1 VREFAPDVSRG
12 VSCQIARLCTRAPA
26 EPGPGGIFDRA
37 MRARCSKQHVT
48 VRACTRCRLA
58 VLPRD
63 QLDGKALP
71 GVAGQ
76 QTSRLRAHNTSP
88 AGGDPW
94 VLANPLPG
102 PRWPRLVC
110 AWSAL
115 PGAEQGAI
123 SAELELH

>member
-1 VREFAPDVSRG
+1 

-26 EPGPGGIFDRA
+26 GTRSWWDLDRA

-88 AGGDPW
+88 AGG
-94 VLANPLPG
+94 NP
-102 PRWPRLVC
+102 
-110 AWSAL
+110 
-115 PGAEQGAI
+115 
-123 SAELELH
+123 